1 MDTKSQRDI
10 ARKLK
15 ILNYALDHKNVAKT
29 CRHFS
34 IGRARFYRWKTAYLL
49 KLMLSFYSLSMNQG
63 SVLSAFNIQ
72 PLMIQPVYAHLK
84 STKSIRRLMPWI
96 LSITL

>member
-1 MDTKSQRDI
+1 MYTKSQRDI

-34 IGRARFYRWKTAYLL
+34 IGRATFYR
-49 KLMLSFYSLSMNQG
+49 
-63 SVLSAFNIQ
+63 
-72 PLMIQPVYAHLK
+72 
-84 STKSIRRLMPWI
+84 
-96 LSITL
+96 

>member
-34 IGRARFYRWKTAYLL
+34 IDRATFYRWKTAYLL
-49 KLMLSFYSLSMNQG
+49 KGELGLIDSRPAQRIQHYVCQKSLKRKLSIC
-63 SVLSAFNIQ
+63 A
-72 PLMIQPVYAHLK
+72 PLTILAHLK
-84 STKSIRRLMPWI
+84 FLGI
-96 LSITL
+96 